1 MAQEGVTPHPSDPG
15 STPQDITDL
24 VEAVGR
30 HPRALVL
37 LAHEVARRG
46 VRATTA
52 TVREFMTAFHAR
64 YLDDR
69 EQSLYASVE
78 LSLRRLPP
86 EVRAQLQ
93 PLAVFQGGVNI
104 VVWKLMTGAE
114 TETIRNIAAAVIGV
128 GLGTYMDYGHL
139 RLDPALPP
147 YLLRELNQADQE
159 HLRTR
164 WAERM
169 EQQIVFLGE
178 QRFQDP
184 TLATQLTLLELPNI
198 LAVLAWFQETAL
210 PEKAVAVA
218 TRVEALLAPLGRP
231 HALAQA
237 TAVRAQ
243 ADQALAEWSHAR
255 FSAESQNI
263 NRLRERGDLH
273 AAYTAAQRL
282 LERCLADG
290 DAAYQGAAYDIA
302 VAYYHLGSTLA
313 SLGAAEAALHPLT
326 EAQQRSQVLVEAGNA
341 GASYVA
347 AVAIA
352 ERGNCLADLGR
363 LDEAVA
369 AYEDAIER
377 FEQGDD
383 RRNIAAVK
391 GQLGTVLMVQQRD
404 EEALAAYQEALK
416 LFDAFGEPVSVAVAW
431 HQIGRVYR
439 RAQKFEQAEQAYR
452 ESLAITVQQ
461 QDRSG
466 EADTLHELGH
476 LYNVMGRLEEAVTF
490 SRQAAERYITLQ
502 NLISEGGARQGL
514 AVSLITLLRYNEAR
528 QELHRVFVCNSQ
540 FGHAAE
546 PWKTWAL
553 LHNLEEATGNT
564 PAAADA
570 WQQAVQSYLA
580 YRRDGGG
587 NHAPS
592 AQLCSQIAYTIR
604 HGDTTEAIQFL
615 ARAAAAADTPARL
628 KIMLPKLHAILHG
641 DRAPALA
648 ADPAL
653 NYDDAAELLLLLE
666 TLEAEDMESKE

>member
-114 TETIRNIAAAVIGV
+114 TETIRNLAAAVIGV

-341 GASYVA
+341 GAS
-347 AVAIA
+347 
-352 ERGNCLADLGR
+352 
-363 LDEAVA
+363 
-369 AYEDAIER
+369 
-377 FEQGDD
+377 
-383 RRNIAAVK
+383 
-391 GQLGTVLMVQQRD
+391 
-404 EEALAAYQEALK
+404 
-416 LFDAFGEPVSVAVAW
+416 
-431 HQIGRVYR
+431 
-439 RAQKFEQAEQAYR
+439 
-452 ESLAITVQQ
+452 
-461 QDRSG
+461 
-466 EADTLHELGH
+466 
-476 LYNVMGRLEEAVTF
+476 
-490 SRQAAERYITLQ
+490 
-502 NLISEGGARQGL
+502 
-514 AVSLITLLRYNEAR
+514 
-528 QELHRVFVCNSQ
+528 
-540 FGHAAE
+540 
-546 PWKTWAL
+546 
-553 LHNLEEATGNT
+553 
-564 PAAADA
+564 
-570 WQQAVQSYLA
+570 
-580 YRRDGGG
+580 
-587 NHAPS
+587 
-592 AQLCSQIAYTIR
+592 
-604 HGDTTEAIQFL
+604 
-615 ARAAAAADTPARL
+615 
-628 KIMLPKLHAILHG
+628 
-641 DRAPALA
+641 
-648 ADPAL
+648 
-653 NYDDAAELLLLLE
+653 
-666 TLEAEDMESKE
+666 